1 MALFFSLIIIGL
13 IKFIFSK
20 SNEIIYSQDIL
31 PMITECSALFNS
43 SDLKPSL
50 LCFIDKIQNYPDQ
63 ILDFINNNKDLIKI
77 LLGITSGVVKDIVFD
92 LLEDDNPILNNLFEL
107 VKQKDS
113 DSNYILDYVKNAL
126 NQTDNSFNYVF
137 TNLKHV
143 FNFPGFRELFNE
155 VYQRYKN
162 YFFDIISLFPQQHKD
177 EKDNSL
183 IPLIMTVKKFIQD
196 YQDILIELFYNLV
209 SHFKDY
215 DAVYEDL
222 RKFFLYNCTNTSLL
236 SDLELIFS
244 DEELA
249 RNISEIVRLDSRIAD
264 IILDKIILDQ
274 KLMSF
279 AIKLLNNTKFINDLA
294 DILQN
299 LSNSAYIK
307 ENVPLFLTN
316 IIDGEIEKKDLL
328 LRAFQNIVRN
338 ILTESGL
345 KSFVG
350 SGITTTLT
358 ELLLPY
364 FKKYEVGESCIMLF
378 NHTFFNTTS
387 DINDFKFYYAKK
399 LIIDSTKSRNDFLTY
414 ENCLNGYDKSI
425 HSKEY
430 QMKPVYVI
438 GKITDRYNQSE
449 LKNSI
454 YYEKYNYIMSFCFPQ
469 GTNKATNET
478 LCSDDDYG
486 KLIKIFNSLAHNMNK
501 TEVRSFVLTQEDLK
515 GKPKHYL
522 YLAFIAIV
530 SALPLLIAIFL
541 KLYKVIK
548 LSNYRKDEIMKTKEI
563 YGKELSIKKIMP
575 KWYRLL
581 NEYFNLVKNGSELF
595 NFSLNQTNFN
605 DFNGITYIKGILGLS
620 MFLNIFGLTF
630 FILSN
635 LPTKILGTYQFY
647 YSVNNLFYILAF
659 VGLRYCPRIIFSCN
673 GYTLI
678 YKFLNFIEHDPN
690 FCFFKFLV
698 LQSYKFILLIFVSLY
713 LRFCLYYIDVI
724 FDNIR
729 NPMREIFHNQL
740 EEHSIKYFYYLLS
753 FLFYNIKDDELFT
766 NESVFIQYLY
776 LPINEIFL
784 FIYGI
789 ALISIGYKF
798 KLRFDIIIIISFI
811 LVYLFKLAIFIF
823 FMHERKIYST
833 LYFFLHGYGVL
844 MLNPIFNLPSFL
856 VGMYFGLVNFT
867 IQRGVNNISKDE
879 KYKEYELLDYDKQDM
894 NQKRI
899 PSEEKKRFYKIINNN
914 DLEDNKLSRILT
926 FSRNQSSIFEVENYV
941 VKSEKS
947 NISFDSEDE
956 KSQKENLDINTRWDK
971 REINNNLL
979 ITMPFLK
986 STVDFTN
993 FHRRNQDKIILK
1005 IILVIF
1011 FVLLI
1016 FFISVRYIFIH
1027 IYITKDIKP
1036 DANISDTLS
1045 FEKII
1050 PNYFLNILYVIDI
1063 EIVVIIINWICFY
1076 LYFKGGQINDFL
1088 NHIYWSFFI
1097 KSYFSYALVSSP
1109 VILYIFY
1116 QSETVIAVTI
1126 FNILLYSLISCFFV
1140 FLVVIIFYSF
1150 YEYPLRKIFKTLK
1163 IRRAYINIDDDEFD
1177 EEENDE

>member
-162 YFFDIISLFPQQHKD
+162 YLFDIISLFPQQHKD

-196 YQDILIELFYNLV
+196 YQDILIELFYNIV

-279 AIKLLNNTKFINDLA
+279 VIKLLNNTKFINDLA

-469 GTNKATNET
+469 GTNKTTNET

-548 LSNYRKDEIMKTKEI
+548 LSNYRKDEIMETKEI

-690 FCFFKFLV
+690 FCFFKFLI

-971 REINNNLL
+971 REINNNIL

-1163 IRRAYINIDDDEFD
+1163 IRKAYINIDDDEFD

>member
-469 GTNKATNET
+469 GTNKTTNET

-595 NFSLNQTNFN
+595 SFSLNQTNFN

-690 FCFFKFLV
+690 FCFFKFLI

-971 REINNNLL
+971 REINNNIL

-1163 IRRAYINIDDDEFD
+1163 IRKAYINIDDDEFD

>member
-469 GTNKATNET
+469 GTNKTTHET

-595 NFSLNQTNFN
+595 SFSLNQTNFN

-690 FCFFKFLV
+690 FCFFKFLI

-914 DLEDNKLSRILT
+914 DLEDDKLSRILT
-926 FSRNQSSIFEVENYV
+926 FSRNQSSMFEVENYV

-971 REINNNLL
+971 REINNNIL

-1163 IRRAYINIDDDEFD
+1163 IRKAYINIDDDEFD

>member
-1 MALFFSLIIIGL
+1 
-13 IKFIFSK
+13 
-20 SNEIIYSQDIL
+20 
-31 PMITECSALFNS
+31 MITECSALFNS

-137 TNLKHV
+137 TNLKHA

-162 YFFDIISLFPQQHKD
+162 YLFDIISLFPQQHKD

-196 YQDILIELFYNLV
+196 YQDILIELFYNIV

-249 RNISEIVRLDSRIAD
+249 RNISEIVRLDSKIAD

-279 AIKLLNNTKFINDLA
+279 VIKLLNNTKFINELA

-358 ELLLPY
+358 EFFLPD

-469 GTNKATNET
+469 GTNKTTHET

-548 LSNYRKDEIMKTKEI
+548 LSNYRKDEINNKLSSKNKDNNKVMKTKEI

-690 FCFFKFLV
+690 FCFFKFLI

-867 IQRGVNNISKDE
+867 IQRGVNNINKDE

-894 NQKRI
+894 NQKRM

-914 DLEDNKLSRILT
+914 DLEDDKLSRILT
-926 FSRNQSSIFEVENYV
+926 FSRNQSSVFEVENYV

-1163 IRRAYINIDDDEFD
+1163 IRKAYINIDDDEFD

>member
-548 LSNYRKDEIMKTKEI
+548 LSNYRKDEIMETKEI

-595 NFSLNQTNFN
+595 SFSLNQTNFN

-690 FCFFKFLV
+690 FCFFKFLI

-914 DLEDNKLSRILT
+914 DLEDDKLSRILT
-926 FSRNQSSIFEVENYV
+926 FSRNQSSMFEVENYV

-971 REINNNLL
+971 REINNNIL

-1163 IRRAYINIDDDEFD
+1163 IRKAYINIDDDEFD
-1177 EEENDE
+1177 EEEND

>member
-162 YFFDIISLFPQQHKD
+162 YLFDIISLFPQQHKD

-307 ENVPLFLTN
+307 ENVPLFLKN

-659 VGLRYCPRIIFSCN
+659 IGLRYCPRIIFSCN

-690 FCFFKFLV
+690 FCFFKFLI

-971 REINNNLL
+971 REINNNIL

-1163 IRRAYINIDDDEFD
+1163 IRKAYINIDDDEFD